1 LVMKFNEKETEILIS
16 AVSTFTGVK
25 TRSQKEV
32 KWEEVIHLIK
42 RLEVSLRQKRVWAK
56 NFQGA

>member
-1 LVMKFNEKETEILIS
+1 MKFNEKETEILIS
-16 AVSTFTGVK
+16 SLSTFTGEK
-25 TRSQKEV
+25 TRSRKEV

>member
-1 LVMKFNEKETEILIS
+1 MKFNEKETEILIS
-16 AVSTFTGVK
+16 ALSTFIGEK
-25 TRSQKEV
+25 NSCSSKKI

>member
-1 LVMKFNEKETEILIS
+1 MKFNEKETEILIS

>member
-1 LVMKFNEKETEILIS
+1 MKFNEKETEILIS

-25 TRSQKEV
+25 TRSRKEV